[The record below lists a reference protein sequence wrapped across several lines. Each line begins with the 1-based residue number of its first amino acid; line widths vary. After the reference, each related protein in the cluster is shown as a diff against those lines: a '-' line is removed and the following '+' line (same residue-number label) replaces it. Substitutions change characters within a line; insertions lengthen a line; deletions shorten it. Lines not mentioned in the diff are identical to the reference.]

1 MQGPLGRSKPELPTY
16 CTGCHRMYVCRK
28 VKNSQAR
35 TGHQRG
41 MGGRKTD
48 DDDTHERH
56 TDTNKLTRHT
66 ASGLPHILSGRTH
79 HSGHVPPVAPPS
91 TPRCQETNNSTTTQ
105 TGDRGERVRLE
116 QACSASSN
124 LVAGRKARTRP
135 CVGSC
140 EVSMDALL
148 TGYWPAAS
156 PNSHSWVTTVH
167 WMSGCEQRRVC

>member
-1 MQGPLGRSKPELPTY
+1 MATDCVPCGPLGVLFSEAVSFDFRTFSLLGEKGEGGALFLQAPWGDP
-16 CTGCHRMYVCRK
+16 MYVCRK

-148 TGYWPAAS
+148 TG
-156 PNSHSWVTTVH
+156 
-167 WMSGCEQRRVC
+167 

>member
-1 MQGPLGRSKPELPTY
+1 MASRTTPTNP
-16 CTGCHRMYVCRK
+16 CCSSHKAQSSRKKLAEGAWHSQIHVHATKMYVCRK

-79 HSGHVPPVAPPS
+79 HSGHVPPVAPPQHS
-91 TPRCQETNNSTTTQ
+91 KVPRDKQQHNNTDRRQGRTCETRA
-105 TGDRGERVRLE
+105 GLLRL
-116 QACSASSN
+116 
-124 LVAGRKARTRP
+124 
-135 CVGSC
+135 
-140 EVSMDALL
+140 
-148 TGYWPAAS
+148 
-156 PNSHSWVTTVH
+156 
-167 WMSGCEQRRVC
+167 

>member
-1 MQGPLGRSKPELPTY
+1 MEHVCGFVFVAICPAVQEVRLDFRFFPQCLCLCVARACRHHLSSVHPYRVGVQSEPGCSSPFYLPTLD
-16 CTGCHRMYVCRK
+16 CLCLCVLYVCRK

-105 TGDRGERVRLE
+105 TGDRANV
-116 QACSASSN
+116 
-124 LVAGRKARTRP
+124 
-135 CVGSC
+135 
-140 EVSMDALL
+140 
-148 TGYWPAAS
+148 
-156 PNSHSWVTTVH
+156 
-167 WMSGCEQRRVC
+167 

>member
-1 MQGPLGRSKPELPTY
+1 MMT
-16 CTGCHRMYVCRK
+16 T
-28 VKNSQAR
+28 R
-35 TGHQRG
+35 T
-41 MGGRKTD
+41 
-48 DDDTHERH
+48 ERH

-66 ASGLPHILSGRTH
+66 ASGLPHTLSGRTH
-79 HSGHVPPVAPPS
+79 HSGHVPPVAPPQHS
-91 TPRCQETNNSTTTQ
+91 KVCQETNNSTTTQ

-156 PNSHSWVTTVH
+156 P
-167 WMSGCEQRRVC
+167 RRVATRRRPASRAAARSSCPPPTQRGRDREDIGAAGQGGEGGPDCGRDAEQNVKAVESVGE